1 MKFAHI
7 ADTHIKNLKYH
18 YEYRIVFEKLY
29 EKLREEKVDYIIHC
43 GDLAH
48 TKTQISPEFVEMC
61 TNFLRSLADIAP
73 TYVILGNHDGNLKN
87 SSRQDALTPIVD
99 ALEHTDLHLLK
110 NSGEV
115 CLNDEFTINV
125 LSVFDRDNWANIS
138 DTNRINIALYHGS
151 ISNSKTDLGWIME
164 HGEDDASI
172 FEGYDFAFLGDI
184 HKTNQ
189 VLDYKGTIRYAGST
203 VQQNHGETNDKGF
216 LIWDIENKNDFTC
229 KHVTIENP
237 KPFITIELTPKGRIP
252 NKIKVPSGARVRLV
266 SNNNL
271 PLDIMKKAVEIAKHR
286 FKPESIT
293 FLNRAAGERGN
304 IDEFADGLATDNLRD
319 PVVQEE
325 LIEEYLKD
333 FQPEDDLLQRV
344 IKLNSK
350 YNRVAED
357 QEEIGRNVN
366 WKLESLDWENLFNY
380 GDRNRISFSKLNGI
394 VGIFGKNFSGKS
406 SIIDSMLYTLFNST
420 SKNERKNLN
429 IINQN
434 KKCGTGKV
442 EISIGNKRYTVQ
454 RTSEKYVKKLKGEE
468 TLEAKTDLNFECYDE
483 ATDETQSLNGL
494 TRNDTDKNIRK
505 HFGTLEDFLL
515 TSMSSQLGSLQF
527 ISEGSTRRK
536 EILAKFLDLEMFE
549 KKYKMAKEDASDL
562 RGALKRLE
570 GKEFDEDITDTTRE
584 VALNENLTE
593 QHIKKCDTIK
603 EELSRLKES
612 SDQLNDKINSI
623 SAEVINIVEV
633 ERDLSGKQTES
644 IELIAQNIELNG
656 NVNDGM
662 EKLNKINTFVNDFNI
677 KELEDQQ
684 ENVQEKRQELEQI
697 LSEISTEE
705 IKLQNQE
712 KKAELLKEVPCG
724 SEYSHCKFIRDAYV
738 AVDKLSLTRKNC
750 DSLED
755 SSKKINDEISELN
768 PEKIESHLEKYK
780 QVQNRKIQLE
790 AELKTN
796 SALAAKNEIE
806 YKAVQKELEDLDAS
820 RAEYYENREAI
831 LGKESLMRD
840 LKKHQSNTTKKEK
853 ELEDCQQKLLDLYKE
868 HGSVEQKLI
877 SLIEQQQEL
886 LDLREDFSAYD
897 LFMRCMHSNGIS
909 YDIIKRKLPVIN
921 NEIAKVLANVVDF
934 EVFFEN
940 DGRHLKILIK
950 HPKHEPRPIEMGSG
964 AEKTIAAMA
973 IRLALL
979 SVSNL
984 PKSNIFILDEPGTSL
999 DADNMDGFVR
1009 ILDLVKSY
1017 FKTVFLISHLD
1028 SLKDCVDMQITI
1040 DKKGQY
1046 AYVMET

>member
-1 MKFAHI
+1 
-7 ADTHIKNLKYH
+7 
-18 YEYRIVFEKLY
+18 
-29 EKLREEKVDYIIHC
+29 
-43 GDLAH
+43 
-48 TKTQISPEFVEMC
+48 
-61 TNFLRSLADIAP
+61 
-73 TYVILGNHDGNLKN
+73 
-87 SSRQDALTPIVD
+87 
-99 ALEHTDLHLLK
+99 
-110 NSGEV
+110 
-115 CLNDEFTINV
+115 
-125 LSVFDRDNWANIS
+125 
-138 DTNRINIALYHGS
+138 
-151 ISNSKTDLGWIME
+151 
-164 HGEDDASI
+164 
-172 FEGYDFAFLGDI
+172 
-184 HKTNQ
+184 
-189 VLDYKGTIRYAGST
+189 
-203 VQQNHGETNDKGF
+203 
-216 LIWDIENKNDFTC
+216 
-229 KHVTIENP
+229 
-237 KPFITIELTPKGRIP
+237 
-252 NKIKVPSGARVRLV
+252 
-266 SNNNL
+266 
-271 PLDIMKKAVEIAKHR
+271 
-286 FKPESIT
+286 
-293 FLNRAAGERGN
+293 
-304 IDEFADGLATDNLRD
+304 
-319 PVVQEE
+319 
-325 LIEEYLKD
+325 
-333 FQPEDDLLQRV
+333 
-344 IKLNSK
+344 
-350 YNRVAED
+350 
-357 QEEIGRNVN
+357 
-366 WKLESLDWENLFNY
+366 
-380 GDRNRISFSKLNGI
+380 
-394 VGIFGKNFSGKS
+394 
-406 SIIDSMLYTLFNST
+406 
-420 SKNERKNLN
+420 
-429 IINQN
+429 
-434 KKCGTGKV
+434 
-442 EISIGNKRYTVQ
+442 
-454 RTSEKYVKKLKGEE
+454 
-468 TLEAKTDLNFECYDE
+468 
-483 ATDETQSLNGL
+483 
-494 TRNDTDKNIRK
+494 
-505 HFGTLEDFLL
+505 
-515 TSMSSQLGSLQF
+515 
-527 ISEGSTRRK
+527 
-536 EILAKFLDLEMFE
+536 MFE

-806 YKAVQKELEDLDAS
+806 YKAVQKELEDLDTS
-820 RAEYYENREAI
+820 REEYYENREAI

-940 DGRHLKILIK
+940 EGRHLKILIK
-950 HPKHEPRPIEMGSG
+950 HPSHEPRPIEMGSG

-979 SVSNL
+979 SVSSL

-1017 FKTVFLISHLD
+1017 FKTVFLISHLE

-1046 AYVMET
+1046 AHVMET